1 MDEAQVLAL
10 LQQALA
16 DAGVSDERTIRLAAL
31 ELAVANIEPPPGF
44 VPVDL
49 ATIKQRTRAAWGLDY
64 ATILNEAA
72 VEYADTDLTAPEVL
86 VEIANNL
93 PV

>member
-16 DAGVSDERTIRLAAL
+16 DAGVSDLRTIRLAAL
-31 ELAVANIEPPPGF
+31 ELAVAHIEPPPAF

-49 ATIKQRTRAAWGLDY
+49 ATIAQRTRAAWGLDY
-64 ATILNEAA
+64 ATILTKAA
-72 VEYADTDLTAPEVL
+72 VTYADTALTAPEVL
-86 VEIANNL
+86 TEIADTL
-93 PV
+93 TA

>member
-16 DAGVSDERTIRLAAL
+16 GAGVTNLTVIRRAAL
-31 ELAVANIEPPPGF
+31 ELAVAHISPPPAF

-49 ATIKQRTRAAWGLDY
+49 ETLKERTRAAWGLDY

-72 VEYADTDLTAPEVL
+72 VTYAGTTLTAPEVL
-86 VEIANNL
+86 TEIANTL
-93 PV
+93 TV

>member
-16 DAGVSDERTIRLAAL
+16 DAGVTDLRVVRLAAL
-31 ELAVANIEPPPGF
+31 ELAVAHIEPPPAF
-44 VPVDL
+44 VSVDL
-49 ATIKQRTRAAWGLDY
+49 DTIKERTRAAWGLDY

-72 VEYADTDLTAPEVL
+72 VTYADTTLSASEVLTEIADTLTA
-86 VEIANNL
+86 
-93 PV
+93 

>member
-16 DAGVSDERTIRLAAL
+16 GAGVTDLTVIRRAAL
-31 ELAVANIEPPPGF
+31 ELAVAHLSPPPAF
-44 VPVDL
+44 VPVDM
-49 ATIKQRTRAAWGLDY
+49 ATIAQRTRAAWGLDY

-72 VEYADTDLTAPEVL
+72 TEYAGTTLTAPEVL
-86 VEIANNL
+86 TEIANNL
-93 PV
+93 TV

>member
-10 LQQALA
+10 LQQSLA
-16 DAGVSDERTIRLAAL
+16 DAGVTDLRVIRLAAL
-31 ELAVANIEPPPGF
+31 ELAVAHIEPPPAF

-49 ATIKQRTRAAWGLDY
+49 ATIKERTRAAWGLDY

-72 VEYADTDLTAPEVL
+72 VTYADTSLSAPEVL
-86 VEIANNL
+86 TEIANTL
-93 PV
+93 TA

>member
-16 DAGVSDERTIRLAAL
+16 GAGVTDLTVIRRAAL
-31 ELAVANIEPPPGF
+31 ELAVAHISPPPAF
-44 VPVDL
+44 VPVDM
-49 ATIKQRTRAAWGLDY
+49 ATIAQRTRAAWGLDY

-72 VEYADTDLTAPEVL
+72 VTYAGTTLTAPEVL
-86 VEIANNL
+86 TEIANNL
-93 PV
+93 TV

>member
-16 DAGVSDERTIRLAAL
+16 DAGVSDLRVIRLAAL
-31 ELAVANIEPPPGF
+31 ELAVTHIEPPPAF

-49 ATIKQRTRAAWGLDY
+49 ATIAQRTRAAWGLDY
-64 ATILNEAA
+64 ATILNQAA
-72 VEYADTDLTAPEVL
+72 VTYADTTLTAPEVL
-86 VEIANNL
+86 TEIADAL
-93 PV
+93 TA

>member
-16 DAGVSDERTIRLAAL
+16 DAGVTDLRTIRLAAL
-31 ELAVANIEPPPGF
+31 ELAVAHIEPPPAF
-44 VPVDL
+44 IPVDVD
-49 ATIKQRTRAAWGLDY
+49 TIRERTRSAWGLDY

-72 VEYADTDLTAPEVL
+72 VEYADTTLSAPEVL
-86 VEIANNL
+86 TEIANNL
-93 PV
+93 SA

>member
-16 DAGVSDERTIRLAAL
+16 DAGVSDERVIRRAAL
-31 ELAVANIEPPPGF
+31 ELAVAHLSPPPVGL
-44 VPVDL
+44 VDM
-49 ATIKQRTRAAWGLDY
+49 ATVAQRTRVAWGLDY

-72 VEYADTDLTAPEVL
+72 VEYADTKLTAPEVL
-86 VEIANNL
+86 TEIASNL
-93 PV
+93 TA

>member
-16 DAGVSDERTIRLAAL
+16 DAGVSDVNVIRKAAL
-31 ELAVANIEPPPGF
+31 ELAVAHVVPPPIGLM
-44 VPVDL
+44 VDTATL
-49 ATIKQRTRAAWGLDY
+49 AQRVRANWGLDY

-72 VEYADTDLTAPEVL
+72 VTYADTTLSAPEVL
-86 VEIANNL
+86 TEIANSL
-93 PV
+93 TV

>member
-16 DAGVSDERTIRLAAL
+16 DAGVSDLRVIRLAAL
-31 ELAVANIEPPPGF
+31 ELAVAHIEPPPAF
-44 VPVDL
+44 APVDL
-49 ATIKQRTRAAWGLDY
+49 ATIKARTRSAWGLDY

-72 VEYADTDLTAPEVL
+72 VTYADTTLSAPEVL
-86 VEIANNL
+86 TEIAETL
-93 PV
+93 TA

>member
-16 DAGVSDERTIRLAAL
+16 DAGVSDLRTIRLAAL
-31 ELAVANIEPPPGF
+31 ELAVAHIEPPPAF
-44 VPVDL
+44 VSIDL
-49 ATIKQRTRAAWGLDY
+49 ATIKERTRSAWGLDY

-72 VEYADTDLTAPEVL
+72 VTYADTTLTAPEVL
-86 VEIANNL
+86 TEIADTL
-93 PV
+93 TA

>member
-16 DAGVSDERTIRLAAL
+16 DAGVTDLRTIRLAAL
-31 ELAVANIEPPPGF
+31 ELAVAHIEPPPAF
-44 VPVDL
+44 VAVDL
-49 ATIKQRTRAAWGLDY
+49 ATIKTRMRSAWGLDY

-72 VEYADTDLTAPEVL
+72 VTYADTTLTASEVL
-86 VEIANNL
+86 TEIADTL
-93 PV
+93 TA

>member
-10 LQQALA
+10 LQTALA
-16 DAGVSDERTIRLAAL
+16 DAGVSDLRVIRLAAL
-31 ELAVANIEPPPGF
+31 ELAVAHIEPPPAF
-44 VPVDL
+44 VPVDT
-49 ATIKQRTRAAWGLDY
+49 ATIAQRARASWGLDY

-72 VEYADTDLTAPEVL
+72 VTYADTSLSAPEVL
-86 VEIANNL
+86 AEIANNL

>member
-10 LQQALA
+10 LQKSLA
-16 DAGVSDERTIRLAAL
+16 DAGVNDLRTIRLAAL
-31 ELAVANIEPPPGF
+31 ELAVAHIEPPPAF

-49 ATIKQRTRAAWGLDY
+49 DTIKERTRSAWGLDY

-72 VEYADTDLTAPEVL
+72 ATYADTSLSAPEVL
-86 VEIANNL
+86 TEIANTL
-93 PV
+93 TA

>member
-10 LQQALA
+10 LQTALA
-16 DAGVSDERTIRLAAL
+16 DAGVSDLRVIRLAAL
-31 ELAVANIEPPPGF
+31 ELAVAHISPPPAF

-49 ATIKQRTRAAWGLDY
+49 ATIKERTRSAWGLDY

-72 VEYADTDLTAPEVL
+72 VTYADTSLSAPEVL
-86 VEIANNL
+86 TEIANTL
-93 PV
+93 TA

>member
-16 DAGVSDERTIRLAAL
+16 DAGVSDLRVIRLAAL
-31 ELAVANIEPPPGF
+31 ELAVAHIEPPPGV
-44 VPVDL
+44 VPIDL
-49 ATIKQRTRAAWGLDY
+49 ATIKERARAAWGLDY

-72 VEYADTDLTAPEVL
+72 VTYADTPLSAPEVL
-86 VEIANNL
+86 TEIANTL
-93 PV
+93 TA

>member
-16 DAGVSDERTIRLAAL
+16 DAGVTDLRTIRLAAL
-31 ELAVANIEPPPGF
+31 ELAVAHISPPPAF

-49 ATIKQRTRAAWGLDY
+49 ATIKERTRSAWGLDY

-72 VEYADTDLTAPEVL
+72 VTYADTTLTAPEVL
-86 VEIANNL
+86 TEIADAL
-93 PV
+93 TA